1 MQLCVSDMQQQKQ
14 LNLNARVCVP
24 AGSSCLFSCPN
35 VAGVSPCRPSYNNT
49 RRAGTISGTICRYDL
64 CVQQWAGRYGTRH
77 GAAMSHTHPPTT
89 YPYLLQLQVVSLLYM
104 QRVSKRVSVS
114 GKKDCL
120 SCQIFF
126 SEQLEV
132 EKQQTASMA
141 QFCIKTYC
149 CQMNFSVV
157 TISEFWHLE

>member
-1 MQLCVSDMQQQKQ
+1 MQQQKQ

-49 RRAGTISGTICRYDL
+49 RRAGTISGTICRHTV
-64 CVQQWAGRYGTRH
+64 CTTVGGPVRH
-77 GAAMSHTHPPTT
+77 PARRCNVSHPPTT
-89 YPYLLQLQVVSLLYM
+89 CPYLLQLQVVSPLYM

-120 SCQIFF
+120 SCQLFF

-132 EKQQTASMA
+132 EKLQTASMA

>member
-1 MQLCVSDMQQQKQ
+1 MP
-14 LNLNARVCVP
+14 VCVCRRDP
-24 AGSSCLFSCPN
+24 AVSSAAQTSPASLRA
-35 VAGVSPCRPSYNNT
+35 VRRTIIHGVPVRSPVQY
-49 RRAGTISGTICRYDL
+49 AGTP

-77 GAAMSHTHPPTT
+77 GTAMSHTHPPTT
-89 YPYLLQLQVVSLLYM
+89 YPYLLQLQVVSPLYM

-120 SCQIFF
+120 SCQLFF

-132 EKQQTASMA
+132 EKLQTASMA

>member
-77 GAAMSHTHPPTT
+77 GAAMSPTHP
-89 YPYLLQLQVVSLLYM
+89 QLALTCSSYKLCHSYTCKGFQNEFLCQVKKIAFHANSFSANNW
-104 QRVSKRVSVS
+104 RSKSYKQHRWLNSV
-114 GKKDCL
+114 
-120 SCQIFF
+120 
-126 SEQLEV
+126 
-132 EKQQTASMA
+132 
-141 QFCIKTYC
+141 
-149 CQMNFSVV
+149 
-157 TISEFWHLE
+157 